1 MKQILLVLVT
11 FLPSLSAMAQAK
23 PTEEQIGRAYGQA
36 VTKATLL
43 GETLVLMEKRCP
55 KLASATDYREILAK
69 DRAQVAELDPNFEKL
84 VSALAP
90 VTTDKLIE
98 NNGGCDSA
106 KLKDRHAK
114 MSENFAEEALRLRQR
129 SWFPR

>member
-11 FLPSLSAMAQAK
+11 FSLSLDAMAQAK

-43 GETLVLMEKRCP
+43 GETLVLMEKQCP
-55 KLASATDYREILAK
+55 KLATATDYREILAK
-69 DRAQVAELDPNFEKL
+69 DRAQVAKLEPNFEKL
-84 VSALAP
+84 VSALVP
-90 VTTDKLIE
+90 VTTYKLIE
-98 NNGGCDSA
+98 SDGGCDSA

-114 MSENFAEEALRLRQR
+114 MSENFAEEALGLLEG
-129 SWFPR
+129 SWLPR